1 MWDYIFLFIYAIST
15 FVSAANISIS
25 EGILGKIFWIVWG
38 SITLVMSNLYT
49 FMILFKALGL

>member
-15 FVSAANISIS
+15 VVSAANISIS
-25 EGILGKIFWIVWG
+25 EGILGKIVWIVWG

>member
-15 FVSAANISIS
+15 VVSAANISIS
-25 EGILGKIFWIVWG
+25 ESILGKIFWIVWG
-38 SITLVMSNLYT
+38 SINLVMSNLYT

>member
-15 FVSAANISIS
+15 VVSVANISMYKS
-25 EGILGKIFWIVWG
+25 VLGKVFWIVWG
-38 SITLVMSNLYT
+38 SITLVMTNLYT

>member
-15 FVSAANISIS
+15 VVSIANISIYKS
-25 EGILGKIFWIVWG
+25 VLGKIFWIVWG